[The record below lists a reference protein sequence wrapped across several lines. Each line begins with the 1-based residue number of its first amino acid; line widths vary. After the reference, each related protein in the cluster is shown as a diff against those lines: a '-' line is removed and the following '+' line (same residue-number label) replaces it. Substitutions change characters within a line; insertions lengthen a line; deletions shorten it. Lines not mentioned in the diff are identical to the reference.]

1 MSYFW
6 FLIVCILLVLIWKN
20 YEKSKQDKDIIIDQ
34 QKKLDEQR
42 QQLDLTNKKLNRIGE
57 FEEVIKNLKIEI
69 EDTRTQYLIKK
80 NYLDEVESRLRL
92 YSNDLDL
99 IDQGVYEPIFSF
111 ELSNEYKEALMCAEL
126 AGDFHLGDSRQ
137 LTDKSLLPF
146 DLVS

>member
-1 MSYFW
+1 
-6 FLIVCILLVLIWKN
+6 
-20 YEKSKQDKDIIIDQ
+20 KQDKDIIIDQ

-111 ELSNEYKEALMCAEL
+111 E
-126 AGDFHLGDSRQ
+126 
-137 LTDKSLLPF
+137 
-146 DLVS
+146 

>member
-80 NYLDEVESRLRL
+80 NYLDEVE
-92 YSNDLDL
+92 
-99 IDQGVYEPIFSF
+99 
-111 ELSNEYKEALMCAEL
+111 
-126 AGDFHLGDSRQ
+126 
-137 LTDKSLLPF
+137 
-146 DLVS
+146 

>member
-69 EDTRTQYLIKK
+69 
-80 NYLDEVESRLRL
+80 
-92 YSNDLDL
+92 
-99 IDQGVYEPIFSF
+99 
-111 ELSNEYKEALMCAEL
+111 
-126 AGDFHLGDSRQ
+126 
-137 LTDKSLLPF
+137 
-146 DLVS
+146 